1 MSPSSDTG
9 PAASTAVS
17 KVGEESN
24 TPQNWREAVM
34 TLLATRVDL
43 IRLESKE
50 VAGGFARRAGFV
62 AAAGILALFAW
73 ALLLAGAIGVISE
86 ATEWPWSWICVGAAV
101 LHLLLAILFSKLAS
115 PKAKAAFPVTRAE
128 FQKDREWIEN
138 LHKPTKSKG

>member
-1 MSPSSDTG
+1 MSPSSDIG
-9 PAASTAVS
+9 PAASTAAP
-17 KVGEESN
+17 KIGEGSD

-34 TLLATRVDL
+34 TLLASRVDL

-50 VAGGFARRAGFV
+50 VVGGFARRAGFL
-62 AAAGILALFAW
+62 AAAFGLIAFAW

-86 ATEWPWSWICVGAAV
+86 ALDWPWSWVSIGAAIV
-101 LHLLLAILFSKLAS
+101 HLLLAILFSKLAS